1 MSGLHPPRVPAA
13 PARAEDDRAAHSRT
27 ARTPSKAGPG
37 PFVMSCAGLA
47 GDRIV
52 NRRGEVLGQLE
63 HVMLDVASGRVAY
76 AVLSRGGVFGLGA
89 RLFAIPWSALTLDAP
104 RQCFV
109 LGVDRERLDAAPG
122 FDRDH
127 WPAMAD
133 ASWASAVHEYYG
145 HAPYWKRAHAS

>member
-1 MSGLHPPRVPAA
+1 MSRVHRAGDPSVAST
-13 PARAEDDRAAHSRT
+13 RAEGPLVEKIEPVAG
-27 ARTPSKAGPG
+27 ARAGPG
-37 PFVMSCAGLA
+37 AFVMSCAGLA

-63 HVMLDVASGRVAY
+63 HVMLDVPSGRVAY

-89 RLFAIPWSALTLDAP
+89 KLFAIPWSALTLDAP

-109 LGVDRERLDAAPG
+109 LGVDRERLDRAPG

-133 ASWASAVHEYYG
+133 ESWASAVHDYYG
-145 HAPYWKRAHAS
+145 ATPYWKRTPSR